1 MNRVT
6 RMVALG
12 AIAAGAAL
20 SVAAPAG
27 AVVNIGS
34 VTPQSG
40 TFAEGDVITVSGGP
54 GSVAAGAQPVISFCR
69 GTNVNPA
76 FDPFTDCDFT
86 GSVLTL
92 DAAAA
97 DGSFGDSVPILEPS
111 SFDCTVAAPCRLRIS
126 TGSFADV
133 SDQAFTPAA
142 FVISGPV
149 STTTTT
155 APTTSTTTPV
165 STTSTTIGT
174 TTTAPDPIVPEAP
187 LNVLI
192 PLGGAAALGGVY
204 FLLRRGRTA

>member
-1 MNRVT
+1 MNRLS

-12 AIAAGAAL
+12 AIAVGAAL

-27 AVVNIGS
+27 AVVNIGG

-40 TFAEGDVITVSGGP
+40 TFAEGDVITVSGAP
-54 GSVAAGAQPVISFCR
+54 GTVAGGAQPVISLCR
-69 GTNVNPA
+69 GTNVNPS

-92 DAAAA
+92 DPAAP
-97 DGSFGDSVPILEPS
+97 DGSFSNAFDILDPA
-111 SFDCTVAAPCRLRIS
+111 SFDCTVATPCRLRIN
-126 TGSFADV
+126 TGTFADV

-142 FVISGPV
+142 FVITGPV
-149 STTTTT
+149 TTT
-155 APTTSTTTPV
+155 STPV
-165 STTSTTIGT
+165 STTSTSVAT
-174 TTTAPDPIVPEAP
+174 TTTAPDPIIPEAP

-192 PLGGAAALGGVY
+192 PLGGAAAIGGAY